1 MGGSI
6 TKEGDVFID
15 AVPFAIVDLLI
26 SRVGNVQVVSVIL
39 LCLPQNEAFSQHY
52 LIYRWIWW
60 ISSTPRFVFSLRVG
74 CANPILRLHFLSVYL
89 FAYETHAFTKMH
101 VLMSKSIHASTTC
114 NCEIVPFASPVTSS
128 TQM

>member
-74 CANPILRLHFLSVYL
+74 CQPNPSFAFPLSVPSQ
-89 FAYETHAFTKMH
+89 KCMH
-101 VLMSKSIHASTTC
+101 SQKCMYS
-114 NCEIVPFASPVTSS
+114 
-128 TQM
+128 